1 VDAVLLTP
9 FERRGRANPSLCA
22 CTAFDRRSPAPA
34 DRDGAAGVLDPSVD
48 WERYR
53 QASCK
58 RFIAGARVLGHHVTY
73 DLDELAKDLY
83 DDVWADFLARPGREL
98 SGAAVPYIAGAMM
111 NKLRALNRRGRSV
124 RPTELA
130 RADGEA
136 MLETI
141 ASEELDPSEQVVVR
155 EEMWLATEIID
166 ALPAREKVAWAAV
179 FARDPKRKDAP
190 PGGYKLAAAQLGVSA
205 TRAKKLSLQANK
217 RLRAAVEEVRS
228 GRWCE
233 RWARSIELVAA
244 GAAGEPEFLRH
255 AEHCTRCRLG
265 VAHLRHQARGAAR
278 RRPAPARSREGAV
291 QRRSRQDGGALL
303 RVTSNGS
310 SAP

>member
-1 VDAVLLTP
+1 
-9 FERRGRANPSLCA
+9 
-22 CTAFDRRSPAPA
+22 
-34 DRDGAAGVLDPSVD
+34 VLDPGVD

-53 QASCK
+53 VASCK
-58 RFIAGARVLGHHVTY
+58 RFIAVARALGHHAIH

-98 SGAAVPYIAGAMM
+98 SGAAVPYIAHAMM

-124 RPTELA
+124 RPTEMA
-130 RADGEA
+130 RADAEV

-141 ASEELDPSEQVVVR
+141 ASEELGPSEQMVLR
-155 EEMWLATEIID
+155 EEMWLVTELID
-166 ALPAREKVAWAAV
+166 VLPAREKVAWAAV
-179 FARDPKRKDAP
+179 FVRDSRRTDAP
-190 PGGYKLAAAQLGVSA
+190 PGGYRLAAAQLGVSE

-244 GAAGEPEFLRH
+244 GSEGEPGFLRH

-265 VAHLRHQARGAAR
+265 VTRLRHQ
-278 RRPAPARSREGAV
+278 
-291 QRRSRQDGGALL
+291 
-303 RVTSNGS
+303 RVTNNGV

>member
-1 VDAVLLTP
+1 MLTP
-9 FERRGRANPSLCA
+9 LERRRRANLCA
-22 CTAFDRRSPAPA
+22 CSAFDRRSPAPA
-34 DRDGAAGVLDPSVD
+34 DHDAAAGVLDPNVD

-58 RFIAGARVLGHHVTY
+58 RFIAAARVLGHHVTH
-73 DLDELAKDLY
+73 DLEELAKDLY
-83 DDVWADFLARPGREL
+83 DDVWADFLARPGLEL
-98 SGAAVPYIAGAMM
+98 SGAAVPYITRAMM
-111 NKLRALNRRGRSV
+111 NKLRALNGRGRSV

-130 RADGEA
+130 RGDSEA

-141 ASEELDPSEQVVVR
+141 ASEDLEPSEQVVLQ
-155 EEMWLATEIID
+155 EEMWLVTELID

-190 PGGYKLAAAQLGVSA
+190 PGGYRLAAAQLGVSA

-244 GAAGEPEFLRH
+244 GVEGEPAFLRH

-265 VAHLRHQARGAAR
+265 VAHLRHQTHGAAWRRSVQAR
-278 RRPAPARSREGAV
+278 RRKGSTQGRP
-291 QRRSRQDGGALL
+291 RQDGGALL
-303 RVTSNGS
+303 RLTSNGS